1 MRSREC
7 EEIATRAPSATSS
20 VAIPRPIPFDAPV
33 TSATLPFK
41 PRSMA
46 GMLSGRA
53 PPSGARREASPV
65 APAPL
70 DVLPAEVLNAG
81 DRGSAGAGGVGS
93 AAVVVADER

>member
-20 VAIPRPIPFDAPV
+20 VAIARPIPFDAPV

-46 GMLSGRA
+46 GMLSGR
-53 PPSGARREASPV
+53 PLDGPRREAAVAGQARTPQREERDREHGAEPV
-65 APAPL
+65 H
-70 DVLPAEVLNAG
+70 AEDDGEEAG
-81 DRGSAGAGGVGS
+81 QPG
-93 AAVVVADER
+93 ER

>member
-1 MRSREC
+1 MAPISAPVASMRSREC

-46 GMLSGRA
+46 GMLSGPRRQPAVAGQPRA
-53 PPSGARREASPV
+53 PQRE
-65 APAPL
+65 
-70 DVLPAEVLNAG
+70 DG
-81 DRGSAGAGGVGS
+81 DREHRTQPVDAEDHGEDA
-93 AAVVVADER
+93 R